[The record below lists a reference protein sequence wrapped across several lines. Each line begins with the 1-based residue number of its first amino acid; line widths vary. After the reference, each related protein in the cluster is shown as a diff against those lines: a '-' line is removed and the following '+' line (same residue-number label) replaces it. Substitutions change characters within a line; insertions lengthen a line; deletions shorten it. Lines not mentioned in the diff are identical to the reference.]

1 MKGSLYV
8 ILILA
13 LLFSPHRFI
22 SLLIPCSIMRD
33 PRAGHTSGYC
43 PHVASSLTGADGPMA
58 PTTAMAFPRTHVSSH
73 HCSIDLPHNGIMTP
87 GMPTLDQTPA
97 ILVLTLH
104 HSVQSLSHHTP
115 RLYFSSRNVGGLSTN
130 PFNTLCKCCKYAVL
144 QIRAKLR
151 ITIAFHPSFS
161 PTPM

>member
-1 MKGSLYV
+1 MRKNLNSLSLLRMKIEMFTV

-13 LLFSPHRFI
+13 LLFSPPRFI
-22 SLLIPCSIMRD
+22 SLLIPWSIMRD

-73 HCSIDLPHNGIMTP
+73 HCSIDLPHNGIMTQ

-97 ILVLTLH
+97 PGSHTASLCPVFSVTSHSSTLFQFPEM
-104 HSVQSLSHHTP
+104 SE
-115 RLYFSSRNVGGLSTN
+115 YF
-130 PFNTLCKCCKYAVL
+130 
-144 QIRAKLR
+144 
-151 ITIAFHPSFS
+151 
-161 PTPM
+161 

>member
-1 MKGSLYV
+1 MKIEMFTV

-97 ILVLTLH
+97 PGSHTASLATSLRRITLLDSI
-104 HSVQSLSHHTP
+104 SV
-115 RLYFSSRNVGGLSTN
+115 SRNVGGLSTN
-130 PFNTLCKCCKYAVL
+130 PFNTLCKFL
-144 QIRAKLR
+144 
-151 ITIAFHPSFS
+151 
-161 PTPM
+161 

>member
-1 MKGSLYV
+1 MFTL

-73 HCSIDLPHNGIMTP
+73 HCSIDLPHNGIMTR

-97 ILVLTLH
+97 PGSHTASLSSLR
-104 HSVQSLSHHTP
+104 HSRVTSQSLNSTP
-115 RLYFSSRNVGGLSTN
+115 CHSYRNIGGKHRQPIPLIRYVDVVNTPCFKYVLS
-130 PFNTLCKCCKYAVL
+130 YA
-144 QIRAKLR
+144 
-151 ITIAFHPSFS
+151 
-161 PTPM
+161 